1 MVQSTN
7 QYNTMKK
14 VLLLLFIAAST
25 LSLQAQ
31 KGKSKSP
38 KSNPPLAK
46 LDNVTVEVKEGN
58 YQITINENGVP
69 KDAIVIKSVDAKFAP
84 TNCLLKSF
92 KANGVTLYLLTWSEK
107 VTIKTDLKT
116 EVSTTNNSNIY
127 DISAKKQVFANAQT
141 TTEITEKVFLD
152 KNKTVSETQ
161 QRKRK
166 EGMEFVLNPD
176 GSVVQKAKSQDNK
189 WTYNTTKMEYVEVK
203 KKK

>member
-1 MVQSTN
+1 
-7 QYNTMKK
+7 MKK

>member
-1 MVQSTN
+1 
-7 QYNTMKK
+7 MKK
-14 VLLLLFIAAST
+14 VLLLLFIAVST

-46 LDNVTVEVKEGN
+46 LDNLSVEVKEGN
-58 YQITINENGVP
+58 YQITINENNAP

-107 VTIKTDLKT
+107 VTLKTDLKT
-116 EVSTTNNSNIY
+116 EVSTINNSNIY
-127 DISAKKQVFANAQT
+127 DITAKKQVFTNAQT
-141 TTEITEKVFLD
+141 TTDVTEKVFLD

-166 EGMEFVLNPD
+166 EGLEFVLNPD
-176 GSVVQKAKSQDNK
+176 GTVIQKGKNQENK
-189 WTYNTTKMEYVEVK
+189 WTYNSTKMEYVDAK

>member
-1 MVQSTN
+1 
-7 QYNTMKK
+7 MKK
-14 VLLLLFIAAST
+14 VFLLLFIAAST

-31 KGKSKSP
+31 KSKSKSP

-46 LDNVTVEVKEGN
+46 LDNVTVEVQEGN
-58 YQITINENGVP
+58 YQITINENGAP
-69 KDAIVIKSVDAKFAP
+69 KDAIVVKSVDAKFAP